1 MEYSS
6 LKQWNTSLFKQYT
19 ASTIL
24 QCCYVVFGVL
34 GNLLVILLYRFK
46 MRGQKEDRFFIP
58 VLAVVDLT
66 GCLTSASLSIAQNLF
81 PVMFPSGVLCKLLFF
96 STSVTIISSLLLL
109 FVISIQRYQK
119 ICIPFGWQMSEVH
132 KYCCVAA
139 TVFFAAV
146 LSAPVIVL
154 YGNHPM
160 HKDNITGVTCSAGKG
175 KHSDLAIYN
184 YIILTL
190 ECIVVG
196 IMTSLY
202 FLVGKRVF
210 YSFKSMKSY
219 KRNFSISKN
228 SNAAVHCPSEDES
241 FISKDSADVFDKEEA
256 EPEKISAD
264 GVSKYDQ
271 SKVDV
276 SKSEVKAEGKS
287 QEPVSILVCNASTQT
302 TTRRGP
308 KKSLSI
314 DTSHEVSVGP
324 CDEVCEIDP
333 EVNGSLPPPG
343 DEEPVFSLGSED
355 VPGHPCTEELQTVY
369 EDGALEKQVSEKVA
383 KNGGTE
389 KFDYPEMTKRL
400 RKQSSNL
407 SLGSRRNQSSSAL
420 SKQRNQSNSSFSK
433 SRNQSAP
440 SLSKTRQQSV
450 ASFNKDRKASNVD
463 SIYSNKSSC
472 AAHRYTIMFIVISFV
487 AIVTYIP
494 PWIFIIMETQD
505 HEFWSAL
512 TYGESV
518 TFLIIRRIYI
528 INHVVNPVIYGLF
541 DGRFRYTLK
550 RMLCPKMNPVV

>member
-1 MEYSS
+1 M
-6 LKQWNTSLFKQYT
+6 
-19 ASTIL
+19 
-24 QCCYVVFGVL
+24 
-34 GNLLVILLYRFK
+34 YRFK

-66 GCLTSASLSIAQNLF
+66 GCLTSASLSLAQNLF
-81 PVMFPSGVLCKLLFF
+81 PVMFPSGLLCKLLFF

-119 ICIPFGWQMSEVH
+119 ICQPFGWQMSECH

-139 TVFFAAV
+139 TVFCAAM
-146 LSAPVIVL
+146 LSVPVILL
-154 YGNHPM
+154 YGDHPM
-160 HKDNITGVTCSAGKG
+160 HKDNITGVTCSVGTG
-175 KHSDLAIYN
+175 KHSDLAVYN

-190 ECIVVG
+190 ECILVG
-196 IMTSLY
+196 IMTFLY

-219 KRNFSISKN
+219 RRNFSISKN

-241 FISKDSADVFDKEEA
+241 FISKDSADEFNKGEEEEKNVHSKTENESVVKEE
-256 EPEKISAD
+256 
-264 GVSKYDQ
+264 SK
-271 SKVDV
+271 
-276 SKSEVKAEGKS
+276 AP
-287 QEPVSILVCNASTQT
+287 EPVSILVCNASTQT
-302 TTRRGP
+302 MPRRGT

-314 DTSHEVSVGP
+314 DTSHEMSMDTGDENSEICPRENETTDYPAGDDNAPVFALETDQVGP
-324 CDEVCEIDP
+324 GT
-333 EVNGSLPPPG
+333 N
-343 DEEPVFSLGSED
+343 
-355 VPGHPCTEELQTVY
+355 PCTEELETVY
-369 EDGALEKQVSEKVA
+369 EDGLPEEEVCEKA
-383 KNGGTE
+383 IKNGG
-389 KFDYPEMTKRL
+389 PERHENNEVTRKL
-400 RKQSSNL
+400 RKQSSTV
-407 SLGSRRNQSSSAL
+407 SLGGRRNQSTSAL
-420 SKQRNQSNSSFSK
+420 ARTRNQSITSFGNC
-433 SRNQSAP
+433 RNQSAP
-440 SLSKTRQQSV
+440 SLSKFRQQSV
-450 ASFNKDRKASNVD
+450 SSFNKDRKASNVD
-463 SIYSNKSSC
+463 SLYSNKSSC

-550 RMLCPKMNPVV
+550 RMLCPKLNTNV